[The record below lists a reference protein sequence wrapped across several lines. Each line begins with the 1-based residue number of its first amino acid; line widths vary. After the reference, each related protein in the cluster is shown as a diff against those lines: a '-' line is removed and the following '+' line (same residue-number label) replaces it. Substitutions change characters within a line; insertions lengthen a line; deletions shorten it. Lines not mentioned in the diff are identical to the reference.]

1 MANIIDYLEW
11 RGDLTFL
18 QSPFNA
24 VDSLILCQL
33 SYMTFDSI
41 LTKEQYHA
49 KLPLSDTITTLL
61 VQTEQADKLA
71 NTVMPQTP
79 TDRAF
84 LSALAK
90 SKRFGSLLLTR
101 YVNQIDY
108 QAQKQFSALTIL
120 TGDDTVYLA
129 YRGTDDSLI
138 GWKENFNMSFLTPVP
153 AQLAAVEYLEEAA
166 LAYPEA
172 RRIGGHSKGGNL
184 AVFASSFCDPSLQDW
199 IIDIYSHDAPGFD
212 KKIIASKEYHKIR
225 ERIHSF
231 VPQTSIIGML
241 LEHQEAYTVVHSTN
255 SGLMQH
261 DPYSW
266 EIKGTDFLRLESVDE
281 DSKRID
287 QTLRSWIN
295 SIDYGQRERFV
306 NGLYEVLVAAD
317 IKSAFDLTTDGLKA
331 VRPILKSMSQ
341 LDEPTRKLI
350 NQTVYALFRY
360 ARLNLWKR
368 DRPKKSRSSISLG

>member
-1 MANIIDYLEW
+1 MANIIDYLDW
-11 RGDLTFL
+11 RGDLTFS

-33 SYMTFDSI
+33 SYMAFDSI
-41 LTKEQYHA
+41 LSKDQYHA
-49 KLPLSDTITTLL
+49 QHPLSDTVTTLL
-61 VQTEQADKLA
+61 IQTEQTDKLA

-79 TDRAF
+79 TDRSF
-84 LSALAK
+84 LTALAK
-90 SKRFGSLLLTR
+90 SKRFGPLLLTH

-108 QAQKQFSALTIL
+108 EAQKQFSALTIL

-129 YRGTDDSLI
+129 FRGTDDSLI

-153 AQLAAVEYLEEAA
+153 AQEESVRYLEEAA
-166 LAYPEA
+166 LAYPQA
-172 RRIGGHSKGGNL
+172 LRIGGHSKGGNL
-184 AVFASSFCDPSLQDW
+184 AVFAASFCQPHLQDW
-199 IIDIYSHDAPGFD
+199 ILDIYSHDAPGFD
-212 KKIIASKEYHKIR
+212 KKIIASKEYHQIR

-241 LEHQEAYTVVHSTN
+241 LEHQEAYTVVRSTN

-266 EIKGTDFLRLESVDE
+266 EIKGADFVRLESVDE

-287 QTLRSWIN
+287 TTIRSWIN
-295 SIDYGQRERFV
+295 SIDYQQRERFV
-306 NGLYEVLVAAD
+306 NGLYDVLTAANV
-317 IKSAFDLTTDGLKA
+317 KSAFDLTEDGLKA
-331 VRPILKSMSQ
+331 IRPILKSMSQ

-350 NQTVYALFRY
+350 NQTIYALFRY

-368 DRPKKSRSSISLG
+368 DRPKKTH